1 MRKLTMRLLT
11 GLAVAAL
18 VVVSLPGSAGAIR
31 GGTPVSVADYPWAA
45 VSTRPGSA
53 HPYKE
58 SCSGVLLSPTL
69 FMTAGHCTMK
79 VETWDKRTVIVGRSD
94 MATTEGIEVKPVDA
108 WLHPEYPNCNE
119 GFQCGDIG
127 IWVLEKPVG
136 TSYVQ
141 IGTAADEAVGTSS
154 TMVAWG
160 QTGGG
165 QNSTV
170 ARRAT
175 FPVTAE
181 KPCKDKGYDFKTG
194 TILCFGP
201 VNGTVGTC
209 VGDSGAGYV
218 VGTKLIAI
226 HSGGDSSCNGPG
238 MGMRVVD
245 QAANIQKIIDGQ
257 GEQSGWRHLGTST
270 PTPAGDFS
278 VAVGPAAG
286 TVAPGGSTTATVGT
300 ATTSGGAQTVN
311 LTASMG
317 AAGPLGITVALSP
330 ASVRSGGSST
340 MTVTAASTTPPGTY
354 PITVLGTG
362 ATTSHEATYAL
373 TVSGGT
379 PTRTFRAD
387 TDYPIRDNQRIF
399 SPVSSTATGQ
409 AATSV
414 ALRIGLGHTCLED
427 LGISLV
433 APGGQVYTVKLSG
446 SGNYP
451 CTPWNGE
458 KAFTV
463 AGVNSAAS
471 GTWQLRVTDYGP
483 GDQGTLDYW
492 SLTL

>member
-1 MRKLTMRLLT
+1 MRKLTRYLI
-11 GLAVAAL
+11 GLVVAAL
-18 VVVSLPGSAGAIR
+18 VVVALPGPASAIR

-79 VETWDKRTVIVGRSD
+79 TETWDKRTVIVGRSD

-127 IWVLEKPVG
+127 IWVLAKPVG

-141 IGTAADEAVGTSS
+141 IGTAADEAVGTNS

-160 QTGGG
+160 QIGGG

-170 ARRAT
+170 ARKAT

-194 TILCFGP
+194 TVLCFGP
-201 VNGTVGTC
+201 VNGDVGTC

-226 HSGGDSSCNGPG
+226 HSGGDSNCNGPG
-238 MGMRVVD
+238 MGMRVAD
-245 QAANIQKIIDGQ
+245 QAANIQKIINGQ
-257 GEQSGWRHLGTST
+257 GDQSGWRHLGTG
-270 PTPAGDFS
+270 TPADDFS
-278 VAVGPAAG
+278 VSTSPTSGDV
-286 TVAPGGSTTATVGT
+286 TPGQSATVTVNT
-300 ATTSGGAQTVN
+300 ATTSGGPQTVN

-317 AAGPLGITVALSP
+317 AAAPLGITVALSP
-330 ASVRSGGSST
+330 TSVRSGGSST
-340 MTVTAASTTPPGTY
+340 MTVTAAATTPAGTY
-354 PITVLGTG
+354 PVTVLGTG
-362 ATTSHEATYAL
+362 DGGVVREAQYTL

-387 TDYPIRDNQRIF
+387 TDYPIRDNQRIL
-399 SPVSSTATGQ
+399 SPVTSTATGQ

-414 ALRIGLGHTCLED
+414 GVRIGLNHTCLED
-427 LGISLV
+427 LGISLI
-433 APGGQVYTVKLSG
+433 APGGQVHTVKFSG
-446 SGNYP
+446 SGSYP
-451 CTPWNGE
+451 CSPWNGE
-458 KAFTV
+458 RTFT
-463 AGVNSAAS
+463 ATGVNSAAS